1 MIYHTTINSGKF
13 MNNSIFFTFTF
24 NFHYK
29 GTHITYIIQQQLFG
43 PREIMTAS
51 LPRTKAILNQEQAS
65 PDELTRAV
73 GSTLTSERDTISG
86 GCQSS

>member
-29 GTHITYIIQQQLFG
+29 GTHITYIIQQKLFG

-51 LPRTKAILNQEQAS
+51 LPRTEAILNQEQAS

-73 GSTLTSERDTISG
+73 GSTLTSERDRISG